1 MMKRLRYGI
10 ALASMLFLFSGLA
23 LAQSGTTGAIEGKV
37 VDDQGAPLPGAQ
49 VKLSSPDLIGGAQ
62 IKVTNAEGKYRF
74 VAILRGTYVLEA
86 SLPGFSMVK
95 KDDIKVFV
103 GETIT
108 IDVTLTIG
116 KLEEEVT
123 VKAIAPVVDVKDS
136 QMNSTNLDKQM
147 LQTVGSEQRWKSS
160 TSLINLAPGV
170 KDGSAMGAA
179 QSVSNQWQI
188 DGQSLLTYVGSG
200 SDWQYPDIDILEEA
214 KVSGSGASAEYGNFT
229 GAMLN
234 LITKSGGNAFEG
246 LISVSY
252 SPLNWNQKNFNP
264 ADPLFS
270 MYGSPP
276 RQLYFDFHAG
286 LGGPIIKD
294 KLWFYVAAGTIKQQ
308 TEIVASEAGAVLGRE
323 TNQIP
328 KGFAKLTF
336 QINTNDRL
344 SAFAE
349 YEYWDILNKGLSV
362 NRPPEAT
369 YKEAGPGWPVGLNF
383 LHTFTENT
391 FAEIKLGYY
400 YESFNQIPNQGR
412 NVPQH
417 YDYQTGQYSGNY
429 STWQETVTSQVTA
442 SATVTH
448 HADDFLKGSHDFKI
462 GIEFMRG
469 TDNMKQDY
477 TGGFTY
483 TDNFYGYSYSYHDY
497 RYMTLAYSYGFD
509 LKSNGW
515 KASAFAQDSWTIGN
529 RLTINPGVRWSMQR
543 GYLPNLQGEA
553 FFKPRN
559 YIEPRIGLTFDV
571 FGDHKTAFKVHYG
584 RFHESFKTWYFNGVD
599 PGYRDWVSYEVLQD
613 GTKAELWRVPYS
625 KSAAMDPNIGVPYS
639 DQFTVGL
646 EHTIM
651 KDTSL
656 GLTFIYRD
664 YKDFTGRVNT
674 TAIWEEG
681 PYTYYDQNGNPQTI
695 QVYRQITPIEDD
707 QFEITNPRAGLAP
720 SLLITPENKYTGL
733 SFSLNKRFSAGWML
747 HIDYTYSRAKGNM
760 YNSGTA
766 SWGGNYFENPNRQI
780 NAYGNL
786 IYDAPHALNIYG
798 TVSLPLGIVLTPRF
812 LYQSGWNWT
821 PYVQVS
827 EIAGSPWVF
836 LESRGSERLPAQIA
850 LDLRLEK
857 LFTFTARYRLGLML
871 DAFNIFNRGVP
882 TGLYA
887 QVNGANYG
895 KASNVCD
902 PRYFRVGARFFF

>member
-1 MMKRLRYGI
+1 MRKLRYGI
-10 ALASMLFLFSGLA
+10 ALASMLFLLSGLS

-37 VDDQGAPLPGAQ
+37 MDDQGAPLPGAQ

-116 KLEEEVT
+116 KLAEEVT

-170 KDGSAMGAA
+170 KDGSAMGAP

-252 SPLNWNQKNFNP
+252 SPLNWNQKNFST

-270 MYGSPP
+270 LFETPP
-276 RQLYFDFHAG
+276 RNLYFDFHAG
-286 LGGPIIKD
+286 LGGPVIKD
-294 KLWFYVAAGTIKQQ
+294 KLWFYVSGGTIKQQ
-308 TEIVASEAGAVLGRE
+308 TEIKASEAGAVLGRG
-323 TNQIP
+323 TQQIP

-336 QINTNDRL
+336 QLNKNDRL

-369 YKEAGPGWPVGLNF
+369 YTEKGPGLAMALNS
-383 LHTFTENT
+383 LHTFNENT

-400 YESFNQIPNQGR
+400 DERFNQDPNQGR

-417 YDYQTGQYSGNY
+417 YDYQTGQISGNY
-429 STWQETVTSQVTA
+429 STWQETVTSQITA

-462 GIEFMRG
+462 GVEFMRG

-483 TDNFYGYSYSYHDY
+483 TDNFYG
-497 RYMTLAYSYGFD
+497 MTLAYSYGFD

-543 GYLPNLQGEA
+543 GYLPNLQSEA

-571 FGDHKTAFKVHYG
+571 FGDHKTAFKAHYG

-599 PGYRDWVSYEVLQD
+599 PGYRDWVEYEVLQD
-613 GTKAELWRVPYS
+613 GTKVELWRVPYS
-625 KSAAMDPNIGVPYS
+625 KSAAMDPNIGIPYS

-646 EHTIM
+646 ERTIM

-656 GLTFIYRD
+656 GLTFIYRE

-681 PYTYYDQNGNPQTI
+681 PYTYYDQNGNPHTI
-695 QVYRQITPIEDD
+695 QVYRQTSPASDD

-720 SLLITPENKYTGL
+720 SLLITPKNKYTGL
-733 SFSLNKRFSAGWML
+733 SVSLNKRFSAGWML
-747 HIDYTYSRAKGNM
+747 HIDYTYSQAKGNM

-798 TVSLPLGIVLTPRF
+798 TVSLPLGFDFSPRF
-812 LYQSGWNWT
+812 TYQSGWNWT

-836 LESRGSERLPAQIA
+836 LEPRGSRRLPAQVA

-857 LFTFTARYRLGLML
+857 LFTLTARYKLGLIL
-871 DAFNIFNRGVP
+871 DAFNIFNRGVAN
-882 TGLYA
+882 GLYG

-895 KASNVCD
+895 KASSVCD
-902 PRYFRVGARFFF
+902 PRYFRVGTRFFF